1 MTVTRALIEDLLPL
15 YAAGEVSDETRKIVD
30 EFLACDGELRQRLKS
45 AVAQAL
51 PSVGVPAGLEAKSIL
66 ETRRLIRNKNHLW
79 GLAFGLSYLS
89 MMFAFDQKK
98 GLVFLLARDV
108 PPLALLFCTF
118 GLFAW
123 FLLLRTDSKMRGTG
137 LASGKDSSNGV
148 GWVLASLGVSAP
160 LAMTMGQWIGPWTVV
175 VQAAVAVVTYLVWRR

>member
-15 YAAGEVSDETRKIVD
+15 YAAGEVSEETRKIVE
-30 EFLACDGELRQRLKS
+30 EFLAGDVELRQRLKS

-51 PSVGVPAGLEAKSIL
+51 PKVSAPAGIEAKSIL
-66 ETRRLIRNKNHLW
+66 ETRRLIKNKNYLW

-89 MMFAFDQKK
+89 MSFAFNSKK

-108 PPLALLFCTF
+108 PSLALLFCTF

-123 FLLLRTDSKMRGTG
+123 FLLLRNDSKMRGTG
-137 LASGKDSSNGV
+137 LVAGKDQSNGV
-148 GWVLASLGVSAP
+148 GWVVASLGVSAP
-160 LAMTMGQWIGPWTVV
+160 LAMTMGQWIGPWTIA
-175 VQAAVAVVTYLVWRR
+175 VQVAVAIVTYLVWRR

>member
-1 MTVTRALIEDLLPL
+1 MTVTKALIEDLLPL
-15 YAAGEVSDETRKIVD
+15 YAAGEVSEETRKIVD
-30 EFLACDGELRQRLKS
+30 EFLAGDGELRQRLKS

-51 PSVGVPAGLEAKSIL
+51 PKVSAPAGIEAKSIQ

-123 FLLLRTDSKMRGTG
+123 FLLLRNDSKMRGTG
-137 LASGKDSSNGV
+137 LVSGGDASNGV
-148 GWVLASLGVSAP
+148 GWVVASLGVSAP
-160 LAMTMGQWIGPWTVV
+160 LAMIMGQWIGPWTVA
-175 VQAAVAVVTYLVWRR
+175 VQVAVAVVTYLVWRR